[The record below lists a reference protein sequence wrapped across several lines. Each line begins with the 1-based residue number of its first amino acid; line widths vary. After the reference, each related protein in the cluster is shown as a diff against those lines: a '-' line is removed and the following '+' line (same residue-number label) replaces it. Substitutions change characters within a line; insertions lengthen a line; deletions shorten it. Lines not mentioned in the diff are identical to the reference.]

1 MSEPSEHRERAFA
14 WRPVVLI
21 AAAVVLL
28 LLAVAGRYGY
38 HRDELYFLACGRRL
52 AWGFV
57 DQPPLTPA
65 LARLSEILFPDSLVG
80 LRLWPALMVGGL
92 VVVTSLTA
100 RELGAGRTGQIAV
113 AVCAGCTPGFL
124 LAGHLLST
132 ETFDLV
138 AWAVTTLLVIMIV
151 RRGQPRLWLVV
162 GVVLGIGLENKW
174 SIVFLVGGLLIG
186 LLATPERR
194 VLWTPWFAAGVA
206 VALVMWLPNLLWQA
220 DHGWPQI
227 DMIRVIQSDSMDL
240 GSTIAWI
247 PLQVLI
253 TGFVTAIVWIAG
265 LLRVLRT
272 PETRPYR
279 FVGIAYV
286 ALAVVFAVSA
296 GDKSY
301 YVAGLYASLYGAGAV
316 PLERWLSRHR
326 RGVARPAALA
336 ALALSTLLLLPV
348 AAPVLPVTALADSSI
363 NDLDP
368 EIGEQVGWPALV
380 RQVARV
386 WDRIP
391 PAQRS
396 SAIILTTNYGEAG
409 AIERYGPGLGLP
421 QPFSGH
427 NNYWWWGPPPSDTRV
442 AIIVGWW
449 SASYAGRFFGSVERA
464 GTIRNAFGVDN
475 DEEGAPIWLAS
486 DPRRSLPAMWPE
498 MRHYD

>member
-1 MSEPSEHRERAFA
+1 MNDSSELHERAFA
-14 WRPVVLI
+14 WRPVVVI
-21 AAAVVLL
+21 AAALVLL

-38 HRDELYFLACGRRL
+38 HRDELYFLASGRRL

-65 LARLSEILFPDSLVG
+65 LARLSEILFPDSLVA
-80 LRLWPALMVGGL
+80 LRLWPAFMVGGL

-113 AVCAGCTPGFL
+113 AVCAACTPGFL

-151 RRGQPRLWLVV
+151 RRGEPRLWLVV
-162 GVVLGIGLENKW
+162 GVVVGVGLENKW

-186 LLATPERR
+186 LLATPEQR
-194 VLWTPWFAAGVA
+194 VLRTPWFAAGVA
-206 VALVMWLPNLLWQA
+206 VALVMWIPNLLWQA

-227 DMIRVIQSDSMDL
+227 DMVRVIQADSLDL
-240 GSTIAWI
+240 GSTIAWV
-247 PLQVLI
+247 PLQILI
-253 TGFVTAIVWIAG
+253 TGLLPAIVWIAG
-265 LLRVLRT
+265 LLRILGN
-272 PETRPYR
+272 PEGRPYR

-286 ALAVVFAVSA
+286 ALAIVFAVSA

-301 YVAGLYASLYGAGAV
+301 YVAGLYAPLYAAGAV
-316 PLERWLSRHR
+316 PVERWLSRHR
-326 RGVARPAALA
+326 GGIARPAAVV
-336 ALALSTLLLLPV
+336 ALALTTFLLLPGV
-348 AAPVLPVTALADSSI
+348 VPVLPVTALADSSI

-368 EIGEQVGWPALV
+368 EIGEQVGWPDLV
-380 RQVARV
+380 HQVARV
-386 WDRIP
+386 WHRVP

-409 AIERYGPGLGLP
+409 AIERFGPGVGLP
-421 QPFSGH
+421 QPYSVH

-449 SASYAGRFFGSVERA
+449 SASYAGRFFGSVSRA

-486 DPRRSLPAMWPE
+486 DPRRPLPEMWPE
-498 MRHYD
+498 MRSYG